1 MKDDIIYIEHILQS
15 IDRIEHYLS
24 GKDHR
29 SFSDDFMTQ
38 DAVVR
43 QLEIIGEATKR
54 ISKDLWNLN
63 PQVPWSD
70 MAGMR
75 DILIHDYIDVDLD
88 IVWKTASE
96 SIVNLKYLLLNL
108 TLKGW
113 NSIGTTSDKGF
124 SKSFV
129 LLKSSDY
136 WRSLEKVEHS
146 SHCTH
151 FLNYVSYLLLRKCL

>member
-1 MKDDIIYIEHILQS
+1 MKDDKIYIEHILKS
-15 IDRIEHYLS
+15 IDRIEAYLS
-24 GKDHR
+24 GKDHQ

-54 ISKDLWNLN
+54 ISKELRNIN

-75 DILIHDYIDVDLD
+75 DILIHDYIDVDID

-96 SIVNLKYLLLNL
+96 SIIKLKSLLLNL
-108 TLKGW
+108 T
-113 NSIGTTSDKGF
+113 
-124 SKSFV
+124 
-129 LLKSSDY
+129 
-136 WRSLEKVEHS
+136 
-146 SHCTH
+146 
-151 FLNYVSYLLLRKCL
+151 

>member
-1 MKDDIIYIEHILQS
+1 MKDDKIYIDHILQS
-15 IDRIEHYLS
+15 IDRIEAYLS
-24 GKDHR
+24 GKNHQ

-54 ISKDLWNLN
+54 ISKELRNLN

-75 DILIHDYIDVDLD
+75 DILIHDYIDVDID

-96 SIVNLKYLLLNL
+96 SIIKLKSLLQNL
-108 TLKGW
+108 T
-113 NSIGTTSDKGF
+113 
-124 SKSFV
+124 
-129 LLKSSDY
+129 
-136 WRSLEKVEHS
+136 
-146 SHCTH
+146 
-151 FLNYVSYLLLRKCL
+151 

>member
-1 MKDDIIYIEHILQS
+1 MKDDKIYIEHILKS
-15 IDRIEHYLS
+15 IDRIEAYLS
-24 GKDHR
+24 GKDHQ

-54 ISKDLWNLN
+54 ISKELRNMN

-75 DILIHDYIDVDLD
+75 DILIHDYIDVDID

-96 SIVNLKYLLLNL
+96 SIIKLRSFLLNL
-108 TLKGW
+108 
-113 NSIGTTSDKGF
+113 I
-124 SKSFV
+124 
-129 LLKSSDY
+129 
-136 WRSLEKVEHS
+136 
-146 SHCTH
+146 
-151 FLNYVSYLLLRKCL
+151 

>member
-1 MKDDIIYIEHILQS
+1 MKDDRIYIEHILQS
-15 IDRIEHYLS
+15 IERIGHYLG
-24 GKDHR
+24 GKDHQ
-29 SFSDDFMTQ
+29 SFADDFMTQ

-54 ISKDLWNLN
+54 ISKDLRNLN

-96 SIVNLKYLLLNL
+96 SIIQLKNLLQNL
-108 TLKGW
+108 TL
-113 NSIGTTSDKGF
+113 
-124 SKSFV
+124 
-129 LLKSSDY
+129 
-136 WRSLEKVEHS
+136 
-146 SHCTH
+146 
-151 FLNYVSYLLLRKCL
+151 

>member
-1 MKDDIIYIEHILQS
+1 MKDDKIYIEHILQS
-15 IDRIEHYLS
+15 IDRIEAYLS
-24 GKDHR
+24 GKDHQ

-54 ISKDLWNLN
+54 ISKELRNRN

-75 DILIHDYIDVDLD
+75 DILIHDYIDVDID

-96 SIVNLKYLLLNL
+96 SIIKLKSLLQNL
-108 TLKGW
+108 T
-113 NSIGTTSDKGF
+113 
-124 SKSFV
+124 
-129 LLKSSDY
+129 
-136 WRSLEKVEHS
+136 
-146 SHCTH
+146 
-151 FLNYVSYLLLRKCL
+151 

>member
-1 MKDDIIYIEHILQS
+1 MKDDKIYIEHILQS
-15 IDRIEHYLS
+15 IDRIGTYLA
-24 GKDHR
+24 GKDHQ

-54 ISKDLWNLN
+54 ISKELRNLN

-75 DILIHDYIDVDLD
+75 DILIHDYIDVDID

-96 SIVNLKYLLLNL
+96 SIVKLKDLLQNL
-108 TLKGW
+108 TW
-113 NSIGTTSDKGF
+113 
-124 SKSFV
+124 
-129 LLKSSDY
+129 
-136 WRSLEKVEHS
+136 
-146 SHCTH
+146 
-151 FLNYVSYLLLRKCL
+151 

>member
-1 MKDDIIYIEHILQS
+1 MKDDKIYIEHILQS
-15 IDRIEHYLS
+15 IDRIEAYLS
-24 GKDHR
+24 GKDHQ

-54 ISKDLWNLN
+54 ISKELRNLN

-75 DILIHDYIDVDLD
+75 DILIHDYIDVDID

-96 SIVNLKYLLLNL
+96 SIIKLKSMLQNL
-108 TLKGW
+108 T
-113 NSIGTTSDKGF
+113 
-124 SKSFV
+124 
-129 LLKSSDY
+129 
-136 WRSLEKVEHS
+136 
-146 SHCTH
+146 
-151 FLNYVSYLLLRKCL
+151 